1 MKMDDVN
8 KIEEIEFDEQDK
20 KIYDAF
26 IELGWL
32 IPQTEEEVQ
41 RAEKALENA
50 ECPPLPNGLADS
62 SKILE
67 RIRKRLISD
76 EKIIETPT
84 TSNIKP
90 FLGYVSDETGLP
102 PSKIEQELRLPT
114 EFLIQIPENAE
125 VVKESVREN
134 IVSATL
140 LKFPQLNRNS
150 LSQSLKQPS
159 QKMAAARNEEYSHEE
174 ITFEKILDSSGMT
187 DKEFWLKL
195 NEESK

>member
-1 MKMDDVN
+1 MNKDNVN
-8 KIEEIEFDEQDK
+8 KIEEVEFDEQDK

-41 RAEKALENA
+41 RAEKTLENA

-67 RIRKRLISD
+67 RIRKRLVSD
-76 EKIIETPT
+76 EKVIETKQI
-84 TSNIKP
+84 SNVKP
-90 FLGYVSDETGLP
+90 FLGYVSDATGLP
-102 PSKIEQELRLPT
+102 PSKIEQELGLPT
-114 EFLIQIPENAE
+114 EFLIQIPDNAK
-125 VVKESVREN
+125 VVNETVREN

-140 LKFPQLNRNS
+140 LKFPQLDRNVV
-150 LSQSLKQPS
+150 LQSLKQPS